1 MERATPP
8 TPGSPAAERLDDL
21 GCFTR
26 AVDDLLRERRRLALA
41 KASPRRRRRC
51 ACSPRSRSFEEYK
64 VDAKRDRLV
73 RAAALIVST
82 LDTQAQA

>member
-1 MERATPP
+1 MDRATPP
-8 TPGSPAAERLDDL
+8 TPGSPAAERLEDL

-26 AVDDLLRERRRLALA
+26 AVDDILRERRRLTREGVASTPPTLRLLAAL
-41 KASPRRRRRC
+41 
-51 ACSPRSRSFEEYK
+51 EELDEYK

-82 LDTQAQA
+82 LDSLAQ